1 MDLVRII
8 VGLGRGIRE
17 KNSIKVRQ
25 TLKSILVDGSH
36 ENIISDLTPLIT
48 EELNV
53 KEVIYEKDLSSYI
66 NYQLKPDFKVAGPM
80 LGRNIKA
87 FGNALGNADPSDFVA
102 QLENSDKVDLDIGG
116 GEILEITKEMVD
128 VRIDAKEGFAV
139 AMENNVFAV
148 LDTGLDADL
157 VNEGYVR
164 EIISKVQQLRKQNS
178 YEMMDNINIYLNADD
193 EIAAAVKEYRDY
205 IMKETLAHNIDRGDD
220 LAEYNING
228 HKTGIGVEKI

>member
-1 MDLVRII
+1 
-8 VGLGRGIRE
+8 
-17 KNSIKVRQ
+17 
-25 TLKSILVDGSH
+25 
-36 ENIISDLTPLIT
+36 
-48 EELNV
+48 
-53 KEVIYEKDLSSYI
+53 
-66 NYQLKPDFKVAGPM
+66 
-80 LGRNIKA
+80 
-87 FGNALGNADPSDFVA
+87 
-102 QLENSDKVDLDIGG
+102 
-116 GEILEITKEMVD
+116 MVD

-148 LDTGLDADL
+148 LDTGLNADL

>member
-1 MDLVRII
+1 
-8 VGLGRGIRE
+8 
-17 KNSIKVRQ
+17 
-25 TLKSILVDGSH
+25 
-36 ENIISDLTPLIT
+36 
-48 EELNV
+48 
-53 KEVIYEKDLSSYI
+53 
-66 NYQLKPDFKVAGPM
+66 M
-80 LGRNIKA
+80 LFR
-87 FGNALGNADPSDFVA
+87 S
-102 QLENSDKVDLDIGG
+102 IGG
-116 GEILEITKEMVD
+116 GEIFEITKEMVD

-139 AMENNVFAV
+139 VMENNVFAV

-220 LAEYNING
+220 LVEYNING